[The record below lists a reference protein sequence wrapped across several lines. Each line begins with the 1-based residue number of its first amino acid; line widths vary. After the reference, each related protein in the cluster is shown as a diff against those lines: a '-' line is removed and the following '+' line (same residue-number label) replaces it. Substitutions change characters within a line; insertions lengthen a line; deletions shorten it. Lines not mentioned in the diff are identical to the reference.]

1 MVTSRSD
8 AMGSIELPMI
18 ALIGLLVVTVTI
30 AAAVV
35 WLAKSVSIA

>member
-1 MVTSRSD
+1 MALV
-8 AMGSIELPMI
+8 ELPAI
-18 ALIGLLVVTVTI
+18 ALVGLLAGTVTI

>member
-1 MVTSRSD
+1 
-8 AMGSIELPMI
+8 MGSIELPMI
-18 ALIGLLVVTVTI
+18 ALLGLLVGTVTI